1 LIYKLFILKKLLFIG
16 ASGHAKVVL
25 DVFERQRNHE
35 ILGFLDSRL
44 EKGSSFMGYQVLGN
58 ESVLLEKQWQNIET
72 EFFVAIGDNW
82 TRHLVVEK
90 IRTMIPEA
98 VFATGIDPN
107 AMVGSSVIIGSGTV
121 IMPGVVVNACSKI
134 GDFSILNTRS
144 SLDHDAIMNDFSSLA
159 PGVVTGGNVHIG
171 KFSAIGLGAH
181 IIHGIRIGEQVVVG
195 AGSLVNKNLDSGK
208 VYYGIPAKEIRTR
221 VAGDKYL

>member
-1 LIYKLFILKKLLFIG
+1 
-16 ASGHAKVVL
+16 
-25 DVFERQRNHE
+25 
-35 ILGFLDSRL
+35 
-44 EKGSSFMGYQVLGN
+44 
-58 ESVLLEKQWQNIET
+58 
-72 EFFVAIGDNW
+72 
-82 TRHLVVEK
+82 
-90 IRTMIPEA
+90 
-98 VFATGIDPN
+98 
-107 AMVGSSVIIGSGTV
+107 
-121 IMPGVVVNACSKI
+121 
-134 GDFSILNTRS
+134 
-144 SLDHDAIMNDFSSLA
+144 MNDFSSLA

>member
-1 LIYKLFILKKLLFIG
+1 MKKLLLIG

-25 DVFERQRNHE
+25 DVFERQGKHE
-35 ILGFLDSRL
+35 ILGFLDGRL
-44 EKGSSFMGYQVLGN
+44 EKGSSFMGYQVFGN
-58 ESVLLEKQWQNIET
+58 ESVLLEDQWQDITT

-90 IRTMIPEA
+90 IRTMIPGA
-98 VFATGIDPN
+98 VFATGIDPS
-107 AMVGSSVIIGSGTV
+107 AIIGRDVRIGSGTV

-134 GDFSILNTRS
+134 GDFSLLNTHS
-144 SLDHDAIMNDFSSLA
+144 SLDHDAIIDDFSSLA
-159 PGVVTGGNVHIG
+159 PGVVTGGNVHVG

-195 AGSLVNKNLDSGK
+195 AGTLVNKHLDAGK
-208 VYYGIPAKEIRTR
+208 VYYGMPAKAIRTR